1 MKMKRNGIAAIA
13 LALAVMLAIPLGP
26 LVEDVAAQQQP
37 PAPAASPQVQQPPDA
52 GVNWSGVGY
61 GAGAV
66 FGNVLYIPAKFV
78 YAFLGA
84 FVGGATWLITAG
96 NTQTADTVWRS
107 SLGGDYVLTPKMIA
121 GQEPINFSG
130 PTQTEAAVPAGAPT
144 SSSSIAPITP
154 LPATS
159 SAAPVSLSGAPAGG
173 GQPMDNGAGPVGGA
187 AHPSSSIE

>member
-1 MKMKRNGIAAIA
+1 MKSKRNGIAA
-13 LALAVMLAIPLGP
+13 LALATMLAVPM
-26 LVEDVAAQQQP
+26 DAMAQDATAPAQT
-37 PAPAASPQVQQPPDA
+37 PAPAAAPAQVQQPPDA
-52 GVNWSGVGY
+52 GVNWQGVGY

-66 FGNVLYIPAKFV
+66 FGNILYIPTKFT
-78 YAFLGA
+78 YAILGA

-130 PTQTEAAVPAGAPT
+130 PTQTEASPAPGSAT
-144 SSSSIAPITP
+144 SSSTVQPITP

-159 SAAPVSLSGAPAGG
+159 STAPAGS
-173 GQPMDNGAGPVGGA
+173 GQPMDNGAGPVGN
-187 AHPSSSIE
+187 AHASSSIE